1 MPIRMFHH
9 CGILSYYVN
18 QNRGRVNMN
27 RKIISIP
34 FLVLLLLCSI
44 NLYVFAAVKPDRQD
58 ANMQIMPSETYTAMQ
73 RLVDQGIVKL
83 PAGCHNVRNANFDR
97 QEMAILTLQAMKR
110 IGMDENG
117 LVDGNRNYRLPGY
130 RETLVLKENLN
141 QELKNMGMGQEYLL
155 DDLSASSE
163 AGELKRNENRKYKV
177 SAELRYN
184 YVKNSG
190 HKKWDW
196 NDSRLRVRVFLEA
209 RINDDWHAF
218 GMLEANKHFL
228 SQHGKDDWL
237 EDKRFYVRGM
247 TGDTN
252 VTAGWYG
259 YMIGEGN
266 IFDSSIGGA
275 TADFGS
281 PVNYEL
287 TAGRTKSHGNMV
299 SANATM
305 TDRAATYGGGLHHF
319 SNDDWGSEK
328 RFIWHAFYNYRVA
341 KDLGLGAMY
350 IGSDLGD
357 RDGRK
362 HGFVGT
368 VSVGKVESWKPGTD
382 QLDFKY
388 YYQPKG
394 TYVAHTMSG
403 LADYMEGFSGP
414 AIMYHRTL
422 FPNVVLNMEY
432 YVLRELTTRNKGR
445 TWWTDLTCYF

>member
-1 MPIRMFHH
+1 MYERKRMCVPF
-9 CGILSYYVN
+9 IVLS
-18 QNRGRVNMN
+18 
-27 RKIISIP
+27 
-34 FLVLLLLCSI
+34 LLCSI
-44 NLYVFAAVKPDRQD
+44 NLYASAAVKPDRQD
-58 ANMQIMPSETYTAMQ
+58 ANMQVMPTETYVAMQ
-73 RLVDQGIVKL
+73 RLVDMGLVKL
-83 PAGCHNVRNANFDR
+83 PAGCRNVRNANFDR
-97 QEMAILTLQAMKR
+97 QEMALLALQAMKR

-117 LVDGNRNYRLPGY
+117 LVEGNRNYRLPGY

-141 QELKNMGMGQEYLL
+141 HELKNMGMGQEYLL
-155 DDLSASSE
+155 NDTSASSE

-190 HKKWDW
+190 HKKWNW
-196 NDSRLRVRVFLEA
+196 NDSRLRARIFLEA
-209 RINDDWHAF
+209 RLNDDWHAF

-228 SQHGKDDWL
+228 HQHGEDDWL

-266 IFDSSIGGA
+266 IFDSSVGGA

-281 PVNYEL
+281 PVNYEI
-287 TAGRTKSHGNMV
+287 TAARTKAHGNMI

-305 TDRAATYGGGLHHF
+305 TDRAATYGGGLHRF
-319 SNDDWGSEK
+319 GNDNWGNEK
-328 RFIWHAFYNYRVA
+328 RTIWHAFYNYRVA

-394 TYVAHTMSG
+394 TYLAHTMSG
-403 LADYMEGFSGP
+403 LADYMDGFSGP
-414 AIMYHRTL
+414 AVMYHRTL
-422 FPNVVLNMEY
+422 FPNIVLNMEY
-432 YVLRELTTRNKGR
+432 YALRELTTRNKGQ

>member
-1 MPIRMFHH
+1 
-9 CGILSYYVN
+9 
-18 QNRGRVNMN
+18 MN
-27 RKIISIP
+27 KKAVVP
-34 FLVLLLLCSI
+34 FIFLTLLCSVS
-44 NLYVFAAVKPDRQD
+44 LRSFAAVKPNRQD
-58 ANMQIMPSETYTAMQ
+58 ANIQRMPSETYTAMQ
-73 RLVDQGIVKL
+73 RLVNQGIVRL
-83 PAGCHNVRNANFDR
+83 PAGCHNVRDANFDR

-110 IGMDENG
+110 IGMDEKG
-117 LVDGNRNYRLPGY
+117 LVSGNRDYRLTGY
-130 RETLVLKENLN
+130 RETLVLKETLN
-141 QELKNMGMGQEYLL
+141 QELKDMGMAQEHLL
-155 DDLSASSE
+155 DDISASSE
-163 AGELKRNENRKYKV
+163 ASEQKRNENRKYKV

-190 HKKWDW
+190 HRRWDW
-196 NDSRLRVRVFLEA
+196 NDSRLRARVFLEA
-209 RINDDWHAF
+209 RLNDDWHAF

-228 SQHGKDDWL
+228 SQHGKDSWL
-237 EDKRFYVRGM
+237 EDKRIYVRGM

-275 TADFGS
+275 TANFGS
-281 PVNYEL
+281 PVNFEL
-287 TAGRTKSHGNMV
+287 TAARTKSHGNMV

-319 SNDDWGSEK
+319 SKDNWGNE
-328 RFIWHAFYNYRVA
+328 RRTIWHAFYNYRVA

-394 TYVAHTMSG
+394 TYIAHTMSG

-414 AIMYHRTL
+414 AVMYRRTL
-422 FPNVVLNMEY
+422 FPNVVLNLEY
-432 YVLRELTTRNKGR
+432 YWLQELTTRNKGR
-445 TWWTDLTCYF
+445 TWWTDVTCYF

>member
-1 MPIRMFHH
+1 MD
-9 CGILSYYVN
+9 
-18 QNRGRVNMN
+18 
-27 RKIISIP
+27 RKIISIS
-34 FLVLLLLCSI
+34 FFVLSLLCSI
-44 NLYVFAAVKPDRQD
+44 NLCVFAAVKPDRQD

-83 PAGCHNVRNANFDR
+83 PAGCRNVRNANFDR
-97 QEMAILTLQAMKR
+97 QEMAVLTLQAMKR

-141 QELKNMGMGQEYLL
+141 QELKNMGMGQEYLMN
-155 DDLSASSE
+155 DLSASSE

-190 HKKWDW
+190 HNKWDW
-196 NDSRLRVRVFLEA
+196 NDSRLRARVFLEA
-209 RINDDWHAF
+209 RLNDDWHAF

-228 SQHGKDDWL
+228 SQHGKDSWL
-237 EDKRFYVRGM
+237 EDKRLYVRGM

-266 IFDSSIGGA
+266 IYDSSIGGV

-287 TAGRTKSHGNMV
+287 TAARTKSHGNLL

-319 SNDDWGSEK
+319 SNDDWGNQK
-328 RFIWHAFYNYRVA
+328 RTIWHAMYNYRVA
-341 KDLGLGAMY
+341 RDLGLGAMY

-368 VSVGKVESWKPGTD
+368 VSVGKVESWKPGSD

-403 LADYMEGFSGP
+403 LADYMDGFSGP
-414 AIMYHRTL
+414 AVMYHRTL
-422 FPNVVLNMEY
+422 FPNVVLNLEY
-432 YVLRELTTRNKGR
+432 YVLRELTTRNRAR
-445 TWWTDLTCYF
+445 TWWTDITCYF

>member
-1 MPIRMFHH
+1 MD
-9 CGILSYYVN
+9 
-18 QNRGRVNMN
+18 
-27 RKIISIP
+27 RKIISIS
-34 FLVLLLLCSI
+34 FFVLSLLCSI
-44 NLYVFAAVKPDRQD
+44 NLCVFAAVKPDRQD

-83 PAGCHNVRNANFDR
+83 PAGCRNVRNANFDR
-97 QEMAILTLQAMKR
+97 QEMAVLTLQAMKR

-141 QELKNMGMGQEYLL
+141 QELKNMGMGQEYLMN
-155 DDLSASSE
+155 DLSASSE

-190 HKKWDW
+190 HNKWDW
-196 NDSRLRVRVFLEA
+196 NDSRLRARVFLEA
-209 RINDDWHAF
+209 RLNDDWHAF

-228 SQHGKDDWL
+228 SQHGKDSWL
-237 EDKRFYVRGM
+237 EDTRLYVRGM

-266 IFDSSIGGA
+266 IYDSSIGGV

-287 TAGRTKSHGNMV
+287 TAARTKSHGNLL

-305 TDRAATYGGGLHHF
+305 TGRAATYGGGLHHF
-319 SNDDWGSEK
+319 SNDDWGNQK
-328 RFIWHAFYNYRVA
+328 RTIWHAMYNYRVA
-341 KDLGLGAMY
+341 RDLGLGAMY

-368 VSVGKVESWKPGTD
+368 VSVGKVESWKPGSD

-403 LADYMEGFSGP
+403 LADYMDGFSGP
-414 AIMYHRTL
+414 AVMYHRTL
-422 FPNVVLNMEY
+422 FPNVVLNLEY
-432 YVLRELTTRNKGR
+432 YVLRELTTRNRAR
-445 TWWTDLTCYF
+445 TWWTDITCYF

>member
-1 MPIRMFHH
+1 
-9 CGILSYYVN
+9 
-18 QNRGRVNMN
+18 MN
-27 RKIISIP
+27 RKKISIP

-44 NLYVFAAVKPDRQD
+44 NLCVFAAVKPDRQD
-58 ANMQIMPSETYTAMQ
+58 VNMQVMPSETYTAMQ

-83 PAGCHNVRNANFDR
+83 PAGCRNVRNANFDR
-97 QEMAILTLQAMKR
+97 QEMAVLTLQAMKR

-141 QELKNMGMGQEYLL
+141 QELKNMGMGQEYLMN
-155 DDLSASSE
+155 DLSASSE

-190 HKKWDW
+190 HNKWDW
-196 NDSRLRVRVFLEA
+196 NDSRLRARVFLEA
-209 RINDDWHAF
+209 RLNDDWHAF

-228 SQHGKDDWL
+228 SQHGEDSWL
-237 EDKRFYVRGM
+237 EDKRLYVRGM

-266 IFDSSIGGA
+266 IYDSSLGGV

-287 TAGRTKSHGNMV
+287 TAARTKSHGNLL

-319 SNDDWGSEK
+319 SNDDWGNQK
-328 RFIWHAFYNYRVA
+328 RTIWHAMYNYRVA
-341 KDLGLGAMY
+341 RDLGLGAMY

-368 VSVGKVESWKPGTD
+368 VSVGKLESWKPGSN

-414 AIMYHRTL
+414 AIMYHHTL
-422 FPNVVLNMEY
+422 FPNVVLNLEY
-432 YVLRELTTRNKGR
+432 YALRELTTRNRAR